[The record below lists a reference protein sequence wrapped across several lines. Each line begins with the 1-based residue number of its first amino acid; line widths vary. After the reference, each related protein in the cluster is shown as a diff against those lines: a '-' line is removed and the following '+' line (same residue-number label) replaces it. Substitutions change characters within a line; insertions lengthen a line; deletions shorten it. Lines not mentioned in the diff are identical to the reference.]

1 MRESTIREREK
12 ERNQRERRRS
22 VFKIVRENR
31 IGAFCDVPEQRE
43 KVIGVGHGRS
53 NSTQLSP
60 LRELVAKPLLMAVTV
75 SASGS

>member
-1 MRESTIREREK
+1 M
-12 ERNQRERRRS
+12 
-22 VFKIVRENR
+22 RENR
-31 IGAFCDVPEQRE
+31 IGAFCDISEQRE
-43 KVIGVGHGRS
+43 KPIGVGHGRS